1 MVATIHSP
9 QSSTNRESYCDSK
22 PLPVVWNQIYLLLD
36 LWLPPA
42 AANLLLPPESPAF
55 TKLPLPTDSAVL
67 LPIVGAPKQ
76 AAWHASTRFPLP
88 SATHCR
94 RCPLQAPIPGRG

>member
-36 LWLPPA
+36 LWLPPV

-67 LPIVGAPKQ
+67 LPIVGA
-76 AAWHASTRFPLP
+76 FPLP
-88 SATHCR
+88 NATHCR